1 MALVPS
7 LRTVYYL
14 PAIVRAFVV
23 QVGEPFANIV
33 VCTKQ
38 LAHRSL
44 SERVGLLGRKDYM
57 VSNLE
62 LSLGAVGLVL
72 IFLYW
77 KFVPRPPPSHFMRPG
92 KRRDAALKKES
103 KQ

>member
-1 MALVPS
+1 M
-7 LRTVYYL
+7 RGF
-14 PAIVRAFVV
+14 RV

-44 SERVGLLGRKDYM
+44 SERVGLLGREDYM
-57 VSNLE
+57 MSNLE
-62 LSLGAVGLVL
+62 LSIGAVSLVL

-77 KFVPRPPPSHFMRPG
+77 KFVPRPPPSHFMHPG
-92 KRRDAALKKES
+92 KRRDAALKKEE